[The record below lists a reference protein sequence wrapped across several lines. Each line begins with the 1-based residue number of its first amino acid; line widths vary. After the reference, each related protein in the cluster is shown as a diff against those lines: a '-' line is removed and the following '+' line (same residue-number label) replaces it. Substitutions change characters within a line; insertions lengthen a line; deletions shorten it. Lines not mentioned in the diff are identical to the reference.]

1 MANIIY
7 HISKDLEH
15 DREVIKRL
23 GQVNLEGKMSAYL
36 KKYEDSDATIELS
49 IAGQR
54 NQFNGKLH
62 ANLAGDIHHFAR
74 ESYHN
79 LDDLINNLFQHLKEA
94 LSSK

>member
-1 MANIIY
+1 MIY

-15 DREVIKRL
+15 DREVIERIA
-23 GQVNLEGKMSAYL
+23 NINITGKMSAYL
-36 KKYEDSDATIELS
+36 KKYNASDMKIELS
-49 IAGQR
+49 ISGQR

-62 ANLAGDIHHFAR
+62 VNLAGDIHHFAR

-94 LSSK
+94 LSAK